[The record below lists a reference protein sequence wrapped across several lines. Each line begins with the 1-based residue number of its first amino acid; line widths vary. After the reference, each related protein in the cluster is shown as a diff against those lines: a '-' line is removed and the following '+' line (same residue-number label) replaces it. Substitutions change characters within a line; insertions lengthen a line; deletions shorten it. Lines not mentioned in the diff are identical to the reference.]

1 MWLKLLKFIIAL
13 LLVPVCIGGIRT
25 LWFAINA
32 VGSAD
37 VVWVPLLAGVACWL
51 VIYLLL
57 PRPTVV
63 YVFGHELTHAFW
75 TLVFG
80 GKLKRFRA
88 TSKGGHVVVTK
99 DNFLIF
105 LSPYFFPIYALII
118 VAFYAVGSVFLNIE
132 KYRTVFHILLGIA
145 YTFHITFTI
154 NALQTEQSDIKS
166 QGTFFSLV
174 IIIIGNILVLIIA
187 LPVLSGFSIITT
199 LRFWLIMSLD
209 GYRWLLVGT
218 GILSPA

>member
-1 MWLKLLKFIIAL
+1 VWLKLFKFIIAL
-13 LLVPVCIGGIRT
+13 LLVPVCIGGART
-25 LWFAINA
+25 LWFVVSAA
-32 VGSAD
+32 GSAD

-57 PRPTVV
+57 PKPTLV

-75 TLVFG
+75 TLIFG
-80 GKLKRFRA
+80 GKLKRFKA
-88 TSKGGHVVVTK
+88 TSKGGHVVVSK

-105 LSPYFFPIYALII
+105 LSPYFFPIYAIII
-118 VAFYAVGSVFLNIE
+118 VVCYVIGGLIWDFE
-132 KYRTVFHILLGIA
+132 RYRAIFHILLGIA
-145 YTFHITFTI
+145 YAFHITFTI

-174 IIIIGNILVLIIA
+174 IIFIGNILVLIIA

-209 GYRWLLVGT
+209 AYRWLLIGT
-218 GILSPA
+218 GLLNSQ